1 MTAVETPPEAGRR
14 CPRCGHGL
22 REEQEW
28 CLHCGTAVRT
38 RIATTPSWR
47 LPLAL
52 LAGLASLIAVGLVL
66 VIFQAADDVDP
77 ATQPAPAQPTPAAVT
92 PAPTP
97 PPASGATPP
106 PASGATPAPTT
117 ALAEWPAGT
126 TGWTIVAA
134 TVPDR
139 AAAERRAQ
147 EIVAVGPE
155 AGVVEGDAF
164 APVRRGSFAVFSG
177 RYESREEAQAALDAL
192 GPAAEGAFVRQLRP
206 R

>member
-1 MTAVETPPEAGRR
+1 MTAVEIPPETGRR

-22 REEQEW
+22 REDQEW
-28 CLHCGTAVRT
+28 CLQCGSAVRT
-38 RIATTPSWR
+38 RIATTPAWR

-52 LAGLASLIAVGLVL
+52 LAGLATLAAVGLVL

-77 ATQPAPAQPTPAAVT
+77 ATQPAAAQPTPGAVT
-92 PAPTP
+92 PVPTP
-97 PPASGATPP
+97 QPASGATPP
-106 PASGATPAPTT
+106 PASGATPQPAA

-126 TGWTIVAA
+126 TGWTIISA

-139 AAAERRAQ
+139 AAAERRAR
-147 EIVAVGPE
+147 EIVAAGPE

-164 APVRRGSFAVFSG
+164 APLRRGSFAVFSG
-177 RYESREEAQAALDAL
+177 RYESREEAQAALDSL
-192 GPAAEGAFVRQLRP
+192 GPAAEGSFVRRLRP